1 MTGMKLDRMKSIG
14 AALAGLALVA
24 ALVPEFV
31 RHRAE
36 RHLYEASA
44 IFRSL
49 LAEGNAAAGE
59 TATLDAV
66 ATLAMRVAEG
76 LAGDSRPLI
85 LAGSARLLERRPGEA
100 LAALPSCTR
109 DRRARGCALLFSAA
123 DCPCQVSGA
132 RASRSPI

>member
-31 RHRAE
+31 RYRAE

-49 LAEGNAAAGE
+49 LAEGNAAGE

-76 LAGDSRPLI
+76 LAGDSR
-85 LAGSARLLERRPGEA
+85 R
-100 LAALPSCTR
+100 
-109 DRRARGCALLFSAA
+109 
-123 DCPCQVSGA
+123 
-132 RASRSPI
+132 